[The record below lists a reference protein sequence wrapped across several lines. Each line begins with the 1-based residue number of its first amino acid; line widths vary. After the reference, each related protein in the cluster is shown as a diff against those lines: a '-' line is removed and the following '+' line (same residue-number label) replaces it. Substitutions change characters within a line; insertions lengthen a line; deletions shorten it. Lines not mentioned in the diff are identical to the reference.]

1 MKLAAAFVT
10 ACIALAVAGVVG
22 ASASDSSPVGVS
34 IDLYPT
40 QFCCPQE
47 IGTWQAS
54 GAINGSGSYVRS
66 GGRSTGSLDRQ
77 DFCQPEHTAAFG
89 EVFVLTG
96 SQGTLTVKAEELV
109 VPTGELCPP
118 STGVWQVVSGTGAY
132 AGINA
137 HGRSQ
142 FVKTPVF
149 DLALTGV
156 VTSHA
161 N

>member
-1 MKLAAAFVT
+1 MKLVTAFVT
-10 ACIALAVAGVVG
+10 ACVALAVAGGVG
-22 ASASDSSPVGVS
+22 ASPTNSSPAAVS
-34 IDLYPT
+34 IDLFPT

-54 GAINGSGSYVRS
+54 GAINDSGSYVRS

-96 SQGTLTVKAEELV
+96 SLGTLTVKDEELV

-132 AGINA
+132 AGVKG
-137 HGRSQ
+137 HGKSQ
-142 FVKTPVF
+142 FFKTPVL
-149 DLALTGV
+149 DLALTGA
-156 VTSHA
+156 VTS
-161 N
+161 